1 MAHKTYLVSI
11 LKSIFYGKNAQNHA
25 EKPACIFMS
34 VCDQDILNP
43 AMPVQALQEI

>member
-11 LKSIFYGKNAQNHA
+11 LKSIFTVKTHKTVLKSQ
-25 EKPACIFMS
+25 PVFSCL
-34 VCDQDILNP
+34 CDQDILNP